1 MGEGKMW
8 DSEQETWGEASE
20 ILKKKSLSPLT
31 LQAKEGLALIN
42 GTQLITSLGN
52 LFVFV
57 LFVLH
62 YFNNLLLCN
71 IQVPK
76 HSLEHSIL
84 FMLLMELRHLLLRRC
99 EEL

>member
-57 LFVLH
+57 LH
-62 YFNNLLLCN
+62 YFNSLHLCN
-71 IQVPK
+71 FQVPK